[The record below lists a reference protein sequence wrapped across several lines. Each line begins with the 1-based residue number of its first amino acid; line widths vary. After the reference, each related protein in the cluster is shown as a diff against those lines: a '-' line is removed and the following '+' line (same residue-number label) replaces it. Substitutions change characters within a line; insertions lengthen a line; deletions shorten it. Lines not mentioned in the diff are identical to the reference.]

1 MITVHYDATGI
12 DGGSL
17 ETMKFSAGE
26 QFVKLK
32 NAKSVEKIV
41 WNYEGDEELMALGL
55 IYDIIKHNKSR
66 VLLDM
71 PYIPHARQDRATHST
86 QPYSLKVFMKM
97 FGQAI
102 DGIYTYLNV
111 VDPHSEVSMK
121 LLQSCTNGII
131 TVKEQHEFAQLFV
144 NRGYDYV
151 VAPDKGAANK
161 TLEWAKIMGV
171 PMFMCNKN
179 RDPSTGRILSMTTPE
194 VDLKNKKVL
203 VCDDI
208 CDGGGTFD
216 MVGLA
221 LERLGCLD
229 MNLFITHGIFSKG
242 LSPLVRFNNVYTTD
256 SLPHYKK
263 FEGQEKLKVFSCE
276 S

>member
-12 DGGSL
+12 DGGSF

-32 NAKSVEKIV
+32 NPKSVKKIV
-41 WNYEGDEELMALGL
+41 WNYEGDEELMTLGL
-55 IYDIIKHNKSR
+55 IYDIIKCSKSYID
-66 VLLDM
+66 LDM

-97 FGQAI
+97 FKEAL
-102 DGIYTYLNV
+102 DGIYTHLTV
-111 VDPHSEVSMK
+111 VDPHSEVSVK
-121 LLQSCTNGII
+121 LLHSHVNGIVI
-131 TVKEQHEFAQLFV
+131 IKEQFNFAQFFV
-144 NRGYDYV
+144 DRGYDYV
-151 VAPDKGAANK
+151 IAPDKGAANK
-161 TLEWAKIMGV
+161 TLEWAKVLGV
-171 PMFMCNKN
+171 PMFICNKN

-194 VDLKNKKVL
+194 VDLKGKKVL
-203 VCDDI
+203 VVDDI

-216 MVGLA
+216 LVGLA

-229 MNLFITHGIFSKG
+229 MDLFVTHGIFSKG
-242 LSPLVRFNNVYTTD
+242 LSPLIRFGSVFTTD

>member
-32 NAKSVEKIV
+32 NSKSVEKIV
-41 WNYEGDEELMALGL
+41 WNYEGDEELMTLGL
-55 IYDIIKHNKSR
+55 IYDIIKDNRSS
-66 VLLDM
+66 VQLYM

-97 FGQAI
+97 LGQVT
-102 DGIYTYLNV
+102 DELYTYLNV
-111 VDPHSEVSMK
+111 VDPHSEVSVK
-121 LLQSCTNGII
+121 LLHTFVNGIVI
-131 TVKEQHEFAQLFV
+131 VKEQHEFAQFFV
-144 NRGYDYV
+144 DKGYDYV

-161 TLEWAKIMGV
+161 TLEWAKILGV

-194 VDLKNKKVL
+194 VDLKGKKVL
-203 VCDDI
+203 VVDDI

-216 MVGLA
+216 MVGVA
-221 LERLGCLD
+221 LEKLGCLD
-229 MNLFITHGIFSKG
+229 MDLFITHGIFSKG
-242 LSPLVRFNNVYTTD
+242 LSPLVRFFNVFTTD

-263 FEGQEKLKVFSCE
+263 FEGQEKLKVLSCE

>member
-32 NAKSVEKIV
+32 NSKSINRIV
-41 WNYEGDEELMALGL
+41 WNYEGDEELMTLGL
-55 IYDIIKHNKSR
+55 ILDIITDNKS
-66 VLLDM
+66 LDM
-71 PYIPHARQDRATHST
+71 PYIPHARQDRATHCT
-86 QPYSLKVFMKM
+86 QPYSLRVLVKM
-97 FGQAI
+97 LGVI
-102 DGIYTYLNV
+102 TDDLYTHLTV
-111 VDPHSEVSMK
+111 VDPHSEVSVK
-121 LLQSCTNGII
+121 LLHTFINGIVI
-131 TVKEQHEFAQLFV
+131 VKEQHKFAQFFV
-144 NRGYDYV
+144 DKGYDYV

-161 TLEWAKIMGV
+161 TLEWAKVLNI
-171 PMFMCNKN
+171 PMFCCDKN

-194 VDLKNKKVL
+194 VDLKGKKVL
-203 VCDDI
+203 VVDDI

-221 LERLGCLD
+221 LERLGCLNMD
-229 MNLFITHGIFSKG
+229 LFITHGIFSKG
-242 LSPLVRFNNVYTTD
+242 LSPLVRFFNVYTTD